1 MLSSLSTAEQARL
14 SRLAALAACIV
25 AGLICLWLVVRM
37 VWLLVP
43 QDDNTAAV
51 APAAAPST
59 VAPVQSV
66 AKWHLF
72 GNPQSV
78 RLMQAARAPAT
89 TLKLTLR
96 GTLAMPDAAQGIA
109 MIEDEHGVGGAYK
122 VGEEVAAGAKLAE
135 VYTDHVVL
143 DHEGASETLNLPQP
157 EAHIDAPE
165 TGPRNTA
172 PAAANTAAK
181 GNVAAPIF
189 VPPQMANGA
198 LDWSKAQKD
207 LRLDPA
213 QLARQV
219 HIEPV
224 FVNGKI
230 SGARLSG
237 GGDVMALMNQAGL
250 KPTDTITSVNGT
262 TINGLPNPQQF
273 MDNLKNASSLQVT
286 VIRDGK
292 PATLTLNLR

>member
-1 MLSSLSTAEQARL
+1 MLDSLSAAEQVRV
-14 SRLAALAACIV
+14 SRLVALVVCVV
-25 AGLICLWLVVRM
+25 AGAVCLWLLVRM
-37 VWLLVP
+37 AWLLVP
-43 QDDNTAAV
+43 QDDEAV
-51 APAAAPST
+51 AAPAAATPT
-59 VAPVQSV
+59 VPPAQSV

-78 RLMQAARAPAT
+78 TLAQAAHAPAT

-96 GTLAMPDAAQGIA
+96 GTLALAEAKLGIA
-109 MIEDEHGVGGAYK
+109 MIEDEHGVERAYK
-122 VGEEVAAGAKLAE
+122 VGEDVGDGAKLAE

-143 DHEGASETLNLPQP
+143 SHEGASETLNLLVP
-157 EAHIDAPE
+157 EAHAPAPDAA
-165 TGPRNTA
+165 PRR
-172 PAAANTAAK
+172 AAANAAGTAK
-181 GNVAAPIF
+181 GAATPIF
-189 VPPQMANGA
+189 VPPQMAHGA
-198 LDWSKAQKD
+198 LDWTRTQQN

-213 QLARQV
+213 ALAKQV
-219 HIEPV
+219 HVEPV

-237 GGDVMALMNQAGL
+237 GGDVVALMSQAGL
-250 KPTDTITSVNGT
+250 KPTDTITAVNGT
-262 TINGLPNPQQF
+262 TITGLPNPQQF